1 MPPLVARDDEL
12 GRLLGLVRTRSGA
25 VIVGDAGVGKTALAS
40 ALAARCGDSGQAV
53 VWMVATEAGRGMPF
67 AALAPLMPH
76 GVTAVHPALVPN
88 LVARRIAELAEATG
102 RRGVPLL
109 VVDDAQQL
117 DEQSAACVLGL
128 VAHQSVRLLATV
140 RSGAPVP
147 EAVTSLWK
155 DGFCERVDLAPLD
168 RVGARALLAAG
179 LGGKVAGATAELL
192 WQHTRGNPLYLTEL
206 VRFGDEEG
214 RFSFDGGLWTW
225 HGELG
230 VPPRLAE
237 LLERRFDGLS
247 PEAHDALAAIALCE
261 PIRFDSLVVITS
273 DHAVAELETRRLVAT
288 VDEGT
293 IWLRFAHPLLG
304 AIAARHV
311 TRGRRHRLAER
322 LLDVCDWADEV
333 RRASW
338 QLESAGPPDV
348 ELLLRAADDV
358 LLTDPGL
365 TARFARRALDHD
377 SGPHAAVSLA
387 NAFAELGRPGEAW
400 TMLRQ
405 ARDRIRTDDDRIPVK
420 FAEVSLMT
428 WSERRPAAAL
438 ADLRTLR
445 AELPEPF
452 HAEIDSAVALIAL
465 FAGQTT
471 EALTRAEDVLDG
483 RPAHRVAVRASIARI
498 AGLALAGRTS
508 EAVRVGEHLL
518 GVIEAQPVTPYATG
532 LAHVATALA
541 YLCRWE
547 GAPVPSSDPSSGRW
561 PVPPRATRAVG
572 VDADRPVNT
581 TESFAWP
588 LLEGVH
594 RHMAGDLAGA
604 EAHLREA
611 LVHQRRGEGLFRSEV
626 AAGLAVVLAGT
637 GRPDEAERVLAEA
650 TPDAVAVVPGL
661 RRWAEAAVA
670 AARGR
675 VTLAADLAE
684 ASAREA
690 GGAGAVVP
698 ALWALTDAA
707 RYGEPKRAAAY
718 LDELETRSG
727 LGRPGGRVD
736 SPLVE
741 ARAEGIR
748 ARASG
753 DPQALLDAA
762 ERHAALGLLGGAIEL
777 ADLAAAGAGSDVS
790 GTRARAVRLSQRLRD
805 ELGLPP
811 PVAAPTLAL
820 TKRELEVASLAA
832 QGMTDRDI
840 ADTLVVSVRTV
851 ESHLASAY
859 RKLGITSRR
868 ELPSAL
874 TPT

>member
-1 MPPLVARDDEL
+1 VVTPPLVARDDEL

-25 VIVGDAGVGKTALAS
+25 VVVGDPGVGKTALAS
-40 ALAARCGDSGQAV
+40 ALAARHGDSGQVV
-53 VWMVATEAGRGMPF
+53 VWIVATEAGRGMPF
-67 AALAPLMPH
+67 AALAPLMPPD
-76 GVTAVHPALVPN
+76 VTAVHPAIVPN
-88 LVARRIAELAEATG
+88 LVAGRIAELVEASG
-102 RRGVPLL
+102 RRGPPLL
-109 VVDDAQQL
+109 VLDDAHQL

-140 RSGAPVP
+140 RSGVPVP
-147 EAVTSLWK
+147 DAVTSLWK

-168 RVGARALLAAG
+168 RDGARALLAAG
-179 LGGKVAGATAELL
+179 LGGDVAGATAELL

-206 VRFGDEEG
+206 VRFGEEEG
-214 RFSFDGGLWTW
+214 RFTLDGGLWTW
-225 HGELG
+225 QGELG

-247 PEAHDALAAIALCE
+247 AEAHDALTTIALCE
-261 PIRFDSLVVITS
+261 PIRFDSLVAITS
-273 DHAVAELETRRLVAT
+273 DDAVAELESRRLVAT

-293 IWLRFAHPLLG
+293 VWLRFAHPLLG
-304 AIAARHV
+304 AIAARRA
-311 TRGRRHRLAER
+311 TLARRHRLAER

-377 SGPHAAVSLA
+377 ASPHAAVSLA
-387 NAFAELGRPGEAW
+387 NAYAELGRPAEAW
-400 TMLRQ
+400 TLLRR
-405 ARDRIRTDDDRIPVK
+405 ARERIRTDDDRILVT
-420 FAEVSLMT
+420 FAEVSLTT

-445 AELPEPF
+445 SELPESF
-452 HAEIDSAVALIAL
+452 HAEIDSAVALAAL

-471 EALTRAEDVLDG
+471 EALTRAEDVLER
-483 RPAHRVAVRASIARI
+483 RPSHRVAVRASIARV
-498 AGLALAGRTS
+498 AALALAGRTS

-518 GVIEAQPVTPYATG
+518 AVIDSQPVTPYATG

-547 GAPVPSSDPSSGRW
+547 GAPVPTSDPSSGRW
-561 PVPPRATRAVG
+561 PVPPRAVG
-572 VDADRPVNT
+572 IDVDRPVT
-581 TESFAWP
+581 PKDSFAWP

-604 EAHLREA
+604 VTHLREA
-611 LVHQRRGEGLFRSEV
+611 LVYQRRGEGLFRSEV
-626 AAGLAVVLAGT
+626 AAGLAVVLAGL
-637 GRPDEAERVLAEA
+637 GRPDEAERILAEV

-661 RRWAEAAVA
+661 RSWAEAAVA

-675 VTLAADLAE
+675 VTLAAELAE

-698 ALWALTDAA
+698 ALWALTDVA
-707 RYGEPKRAAAY
+707 RYGEPRRAAAY
-718 LDELETRSG
+718 LDELEARSAI
-727 LGRPGGRVD
+727 GRPGGRVD
-736 SPLVE
+736 SPLVA

-753 DPQALLDAA
+753 DARALLAAA
-762 ERHAALGLLGGAIEL
+762 ERHATLGLLGGAIEL
-777 ADLAAAGAGSDVS
+777 ADLVVAGPGGEVG

-805 ELGLPP
+805 ELGLAP

-820 TKRELEVASLAA
+820 TRRELEVASLAA
-832 QGMTDRDI
+832 RGMSDRDI

-851 ESHLASAY
+851 ESHLAAAY
-859 RKLGITSRR
+859 RKLGISSRR
-868 ELPSAL
+868 ELAAAL
-874 TPT
+874 APAS